1 MEEPVV
7 ESPEERFVPSDDPF
21 VNQFLEAQRI
31 WFLFETGIGMDF
43 EDSKKG
49 EVFGYEA
56 DFYRVTEPGIGTLQD
71 LRDLLATCVESY
83 IAGDAVYNSPYYRE
97 FDGVLYVCPSG
108 RGDNMSISWVE
119 LSSESDDITGKV
131 IVKVHLQDYF
141 DALGDFFDTGSVV
154 EYDYPFF
161 LEGGKAVFT
170 IMDYLCGPMPAGRA
184 RTGRDADSL
193 EAKLVGL
200 LEGKWIVQDGS
211 SHYEIAADGSFTYYI
226 GSEAAYS
233 GQIFSSRSND
243 GIYMMN
249 GEGISGTE
257 FYLTADLQGN
267 PVLSFDNG
275 KTVFE
280 REGKG

>member
-1 MEEPVV
+1 M
-7 ESPEERFVPSDDPF
+7 
-21 VNQFLEAQRI
+21 
-31 WFLFETGIGMDF
+31 
-43 EDSKKG
+43 
-49 EVFGYEA
+49 
-56 DFYRVTEPGIGTLQD
+56 TEPGIGTLQD

-83 IAGDAVYNSPYYRE
+83 IAGDTVYSSPYYRE
-97 FDGVLYVCPSG
+97 FDGVLYACPAG

-119 LSSESDDITGKV
+119 LSSESDGITGKV

-141 DALGDFFDTGSVV
+141 DALGDFFDTGAVV

-161 LEGGKAVFT
+161 LEEGKAKFT
-170 IMDYLCGPMPAGRA
+170 VMDYLCGPMPAGRA

-233 GQIFSSRSND
+233 GMIFSSRSND
-243 GIYMMN
+243 GTYMMN

-275 KTVFE
+275 KSVFE